1 MVHARYA
8 TSRPSLT
15 SADLLQGEHGIG
27 LGKKDSLLQEL
38 GVDTIGVMRSIK
50 KSLDPYWLMN
60 PGKIFEA
67 VRTDKHHSNMKAT
80 AASKLE
86 IRKTRD

>member
-1 MVHARYA
+1 M
-8 TSRPSLT
+8 
-15 SADLLQGEHGIG
+15 
-27 LGKKDSLLQEL
+27 GKKDSLLQEL

-50 KSLDPYWLMN
+50 KSLDPHWLMN

-67 VRTDKHHSNMKAT
+67 VHTDSPHDNMQAT